1 MTNKLKQLE
10 KEMEEAKAAWK
21 IKFKAAM
28 EKAEFAYLDKFYK
41 YNLNSD
47 YDAKVADAA
56 VDDADAAYDVFAD
69 AKKAYNNELNKNNDK

>member
-1 MTNKLKQLE
+1 MTNKLEELE
-10 KEMEEAKAAWK
+10 KKMEEAKVAWK

-56 VDDADAAYDVFAD
+56 IDDADAAYE
-69 AKKAYNNELNKNNDK
+69 AYQTAYGTYETELNKNNE

>member
-1 MTNKLKQLE
+1 MTNKLEQLK
-10 KEMEEAKAAWK
+10 KEMEEAKVAWK

-28 EKAEFAYLDKFYK
+28 EKAEFAYVDKFYK

-56 VDDADAAYDVFAD
+56 VDDADAAYDVFT
-69 AKKAYNNELNKNNDK
+69 KAYTSYNNELNKNNE